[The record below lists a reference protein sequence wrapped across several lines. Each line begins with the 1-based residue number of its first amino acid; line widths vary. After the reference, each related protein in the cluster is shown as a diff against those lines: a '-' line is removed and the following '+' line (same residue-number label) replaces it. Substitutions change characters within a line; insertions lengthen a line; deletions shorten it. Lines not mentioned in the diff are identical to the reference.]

1 MNQRQ
6 IQAFRLV
13 MRHGSITTAAH
24 ALSVSQPAVS
34 RLVAE
39 LERSIGFP
47 LLIREGGKIT
57 PTAEAIEFEREV
69 DHMYFGL
76 ERLSQIAR
84 EIKELRRASLY
95 IATMPMVSFEILP
108 RALKGFL
115 SRHEGIRV
123 THNVH
128 TSARIVDLV
137 SSRQIELGI
146 AQTHVKRPNV
156 DILASYRT
164 YCVCVVTHDH
174 PLADRPT
181 LSPVDLQDEKMV
193 ALAHHTLTANYVTR
207 AFAEANI
214 QPDVT
219 VESQPSY
226 AACSLAGRRSWRRH
240 CGLHD
245 RGCVQGC
252 PEGYPL
258 RTENTLRLSS
268 DQTGGGKTLTGGGS
282 FCRAYHRNLE
292 VSGGRPRANS
302 ISLQH
307 QHKFSACRSIIFVFD
322 FMPPFPLH
330 RASPV
335 DGAEER

>member
-13 MRHGSITTAAH
+13 MRHGSITTAAQ
-24 ALSVSQPAVS
+24 ALNVSQPAVS
-34 RLVAE
+34 RLIAE
-39 LERSIGFP
+39 LERSLGFP

-69 DHMYFGL
+69 DHMFFGL
-76 ERLSQIAR
+76 ERLGQIAR

-95 IATMPMVSFEILP
+95 IATMPMVSFDILP

-115 SRHEGIRV
+115 SKHEGIRV

-146 AQTHVKRPNV
+146 AQTHVKRRDV
-156 DILASYRT
+156 DILGSYRT
-164 YCVCVVTHDH
+164 YCVCVLTHDH
-174 PLADRPT
+174 PLAGREKLTPA
-181 LSPVDLQDEKMV
+181 DLQEEKMV

-226 AACSLAGRRSWRRH
+226 AACSLAAA
-240 CGLHD
+240 GLGVAIVDSMTVGVFRDVLNIIPFEPKIPFDFHLIKPVGVKLSRAAEAFAD
-245 RGCVQGC
+245 HI
-252 PEGYPL
+252 
-258 RTENTLRLSS
+258 TDTLRSIEGAHELS
-268 DQTGGGKTLTGGGS
+268 T
-282 FCRAYHRNLE
+282 
-292 VSGGRPRANS
+292 
-302 ISLQH
+302 
-307 QHKFSACRSIIFVFD
+307 
-322 FMPPFPLH
+322 
-330 RASPV
+330 
-335 DGAEER
+335 